1 MTPLP
6 LFFAR
11 ASLPNFNGTT
21 IRTLDVT
28 DCLSCSN
35 TRTLSDIIWSCVVT
49 LFACTWTAIHPNI
62 PGVDEGKVAIISR
75 RLFIMGMAL
84 IAPELII
91 TWAAQQFFSARKT
104 AKDFNHFPDAQPN
117 NEHYNNAGSSS
128 TTLHAEIPQLAY
140 RNSPSPNAPQVA
152 GPKIRGRLHAQTFQ
166 LAVTNVEQIS
176 QQNGQ

>member
-1 MTPLP
+1 M
-6 LFFAR
+6 
-11 ASLPNFNGTT
+11 
-21 IRTLDVT
+21 
-28 DCLSCSN
+28 
-35 TRTLSDIIWSCVVT
+35 T

-104 AKDFNHFPDAQPN
+104 AKDSNHSPDAQPN
-117 NEHYNNAGSSS
+117 DEHYNNAGSSS
-128 TTLHAEIPQLAY
+128 TTLHAEIPQSVD
-140 RNSPSPNAPQVA
+140 RNSHSLNAPQVA
-152 GPKIRGRLHAQTFQ
+152 GPKIRGRLHAETFQ

-176 QQNGQ
+176 ERNGQ